1 MATGG
6 FITIR
11 VTCLGSGSSGN
22 CILIQHHGRALL
34 VDAGFTASRLT
45 QLLRERG
52 VMPGD
57 LDAVL
62 VSHEHSDHIRGVD
75 VLARRFGTTV
85 VANDA
90 TLRRVPSP
98 GRRFSSTVL
107 PTGSTASIGSF
118 EVASF
123 PVSHDAAEPV
133 GYLVGVGGYRV
144 AVATDLGYGSR
155 HVLEA
160 VALADLAVLE
170 ANHDVEHLIGGPYP
184 WHLKRRILSE
194 NGHLSNRQSAEI
206 IADALT
212 ARRQT
217 YWLAHLSR
225 TNNTTSLAE
234 QGVREF
240 LDSHGLAA
248 DVAVLERD
256 RPSLIWEPEAR
267 GVD

>member
-1 MATGG
+1 M
-6 FITIR
+6 
-11 VTCLGSGSSGN
+11 
-22 CILIQHHGRALL
+22 L
-34 VDAGFTASRLT
+34 VDAGFSASRLV

-52 VMPGD
+52 VLPGD
-57 LDAVL
+57 LDAIL

-98 GRRFSSTVL
+98 GKRFSSMVL
-107 PTGSTASIGSF
+107 KTGNAMSIGPF

-133 GYLVGVGGYRV
+133 GYLVSVGGARV
-144 AVATDLGYGSR
+144 AVATDLGFGTR
-155 HVLEA
+155 QVLEA
-160 VALADLAVLE
+160 ITLADLAVIE

-194 NGHLSNRQSAEI
+194 SGHLSNRQSAEI

-225 TNNTTSLAE
+225 TNNTKTLAE

-240 LDSHGLAA
+240 LISQGLAA

-256 RPSLIWEPEAR
+256 RPSLTWEPQTQTT
-267 GVD
+267 G

>member
-1 MATGG
+1 M
-6 FITIR
+6 
-11 VTCLGSGSSGN
+11 L
-22 CILIQHHGRALL
+22 
-34 VDAGFTASRLT
+34 
-45 QLLRERG
+45 
-52 VMPGD
+52 PGD
-57 LDAVL
+57 LDAIL

-98 GRRFSSTVL
+98 GKRFSSMVL
-107 PTGSTASIGSF
+107 ATGSAMSIGRF

-123 PVSHDAAEPV
+123 PVSHDAAEPS
-133 GYLVGVGGYRV
+133 GYLVGVGGVQV
-144 AVATDLGYGSR
+144 AVATDLGYGSP

-160 VALADLAVLE
+160 IALADLAVLE

-194 NGHLSNRQSAEI
+194 SGHLSNRQSAEI

-212 ARRQT
+212 TRQQT

-225 TNNTTSLAE
+225 TNNTKSLAE

-240 LDSHGLAA
+240 LDSHGLTA

-256 RPSLIWEPEAR
+256 RPSLTWER
-267 GVD
+267 LTQTTG